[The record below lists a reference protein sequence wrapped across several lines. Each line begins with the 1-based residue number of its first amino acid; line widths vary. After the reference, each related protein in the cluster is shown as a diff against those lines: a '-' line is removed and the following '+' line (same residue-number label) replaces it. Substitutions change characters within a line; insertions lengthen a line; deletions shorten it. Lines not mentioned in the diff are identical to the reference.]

1 MSAEVAVTVA
11 AAAADA
17 ASVIPCFD
25 PSTRER
31 LGEVP
36 AVSPDEVQRAVD
48 EARAAQAGWARSS
61 FGARRALLQ
70 AMLDHL
76 LEHADAL
83 CELVVR
89 DAGKTRENAM
99 YGEIWPVADKLK
111 WTIANGEKAL
121 RPERVSSGMLV
132 HKRATIEYHPRGVIG
147 VIAPWNYPLQN
158 ILGPVIPA
166 LMAGNAV
173 VVKPSEQVAWS
184 SARFQTIFDTIL
196 DAAGLPRAL
205 VRIVNGYA
213 ATGAAL
219 IAAGVDQVVF
229 TGSLPNG
236 KKVLAAAAEQ
246 VTPVVLELGGKDPF
260 IVCDDAHLE
269 QAVHAALAGIFIHC
283 GQNCL
288 AAERL
293 IVSDGIYDA
302 FEARLVEVV
311 GALRQ
316 GPPLG
321 GDVVDCGAI
330 VSPHQVD
337 IIERLVDTAVEQG
350 ARALVGG
357 KRGLPDVGQFFR
369 PTILAGVTPEM
380 SIFKEEVFGPV
391 ALLIRV
397 ADDDEA
403 VRVANDTDYGLGA
416 TVLTRD
422 AARARR
428 IHRQIQAGMVSVN
441 DFGLTYMAQ
450 ALPFGGVKG
459 SGFGRLNGRD
469 GLRGCCTTKSVLEDR
484 LPVHHPAAI
493 YPVGPADYDVA
504 RGAIRTLYSRGL
516 GARWRGLRELLG
528 AWRRKRA
535 AKKASA

>member
-1 MSAEVAVTVA
+1 MGAEVAVTMGA
-11 AAAADA
+11 AVVDA

-25 PSTRER
+25 PATREP
-31 LGEVP
+31 LGEVRVDGP
-36 AVSPDEVQRAVD
+36 EAVALAVQ
-48 EARAAQAGWARSS
+48 EAREAQAGWASSS
-61 FGARRALLQ
+61 FGERRRLLQ

-76 LEHADAL
+76 LEHADEL

-111 WTIANGEKAL
+111 WTISHGEKAL

-173 VVKPSEQVAWS
+173 VIKPSEQVAWS
-184 SARFQTIFDTIL
+184 SSRFQGLFDTVL

-219 IAAGVDQVVF
+219 IQAGVDQVVF

-236 KKVLAAAAEQ
+236 KKVLAEAARQ

-269 QAVHAALAGIFIHC
+269 QAVHAALAGIYIHC

-302 FEARLVEVV
+302 FEARLVEMVS
-311 GALRQ
+311 ALRQ
-316 GPPLG
+316 GPPLA

-337 IIERLVDTAVEQG
+337 IVERLVDSAVDEG
-350 ARALVGG
+350 ARVLVGG
-357 KRGLPDVGQFFR
+357 KRGLPEVGQFFE
-369 PTILAGVTPEM
+369 PTVLAGVTPEM
-380 SIFKEEVFGPV
+380 TIFKEEVFGPV

-397 ADDDEA
+397 AGEEEA
-403 VRVANDTDYGLGA
+403 VRVANDSAYGLGA

-422 AARARR
+422 KARARR
-428 IHRQIQAGMVSVN
+428 VHRQVRSGMVSVN

-469 GLRGCCTTKSVLEDR
+469 GLRACCTTKSVLEDR
-484 LPVHHPAAI
+484 LPMHQPAVLF
-493 YPVGPADYDVA
+493 PVGPADYDLA

-516 GARWRGLRELLG
+516 GARWRGLKELLG

-535 AKKASA
+535 AR